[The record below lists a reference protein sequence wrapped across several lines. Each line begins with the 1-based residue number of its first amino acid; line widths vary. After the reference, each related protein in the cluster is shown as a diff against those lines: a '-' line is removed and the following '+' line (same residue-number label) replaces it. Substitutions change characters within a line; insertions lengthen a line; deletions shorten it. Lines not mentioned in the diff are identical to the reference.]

1 MTNFRTVI
9 AARATAAAALVFAA
23 PVSATIYNTLG
34 GIENGGDPVAA
45 AGPLLGNF
53 FVAGANETVKSITLR
68 VSATG
73 PSSGSFYAFI
83 SQVAPYHLGDTAI
96 NLLGFVDLALVS
108 DSTLT
113 ANFENM
119 TVLLPAFALKAGGLY
134 FVGLSDGNASS
145 VALGNTLDPSVL
157 ARPAVVLGG
166 YYLNNGGV
174 QANAGGPYELSVN
187 VPEPAT
193 LALLGLGAI
202 ALLARTRRARG

>member
-1 MTNFRTVI
+1 MTNFRTI
-9 AARATAAAALVFAA
+9 LAATATAAAALVFAA

-34 GIENGGDPVAA
+34 GIENGGDPLAA
-45 AGPLLGNF
+45 AGPLLGDL

-68 VSATG
+68 VSSTG
-73 PSSGSFYAFI
+73 PSSGQFYVGI
-83 SQVAPYHLGDTAI
+83 SQVAPYQLGDSQIYGTGGAS
-96 NLLGFVDLALVS
+96 AAAVS

-113 ANFENM
+113 ANFANM
-119 TVLLPAFALKAGGLY
+119 TVLLPAFALIAGDAY
-134 FVGLSDGNASS
+134 FVGIEGLSSS
-145 VALGNTLDPSVL
+145 VVLGNTLDPSVL

-166 YYLNNGGV
+166 YYFNNGGV

>member
-1 MTNFRTVI
+1 MTNFRTIVT
-9 AARATAAAALVFAA
+9 ATAAAAAALAFAA

-34 GIENGGDPVAA
+34 GIENGGDPLAA
-45 AGPLLGNF
+45 AGPFLGDL
-53 FVAGANETVKSITLR
+53 FVAGANETVGSITLR

-73 PSSGSFYAFI
+73 PSSASFVAFI
-83 SQVAPYHLGDTAI
+83 AQAAPYQLGDTSI
-96 NLLGFVDLALVS
+96 TTLGVTSFAFVS

-113 ANFENM
+113 ANFANM
-119 TVLLPAFALKAGGLY
+119 TVLLPAFALIAGDAY
-134 FVGLSDGNASS
+134 FVGIESYSSSS

-157 ARPAVVLGG
+157 ARPAVSAGG
-166 YYLNNGGV
+166 YYFNNGGV

>member
-1 MTNFRTVI
+1 MTNFRTI
-9 AARATAAAALVFAA
+9 LAATATAAAALVFAA

-34 GIENGGDPVAA
+34 GIENGGDTLAA

-53 FVAGANETVKSITLR
+53 FVAGANETVGAITLR

-73 PSSGSFYAFI
+73 PSSGWFYVFF
-83 SQVAPYHLGDTAI
+83 SQVAPYQLGDTTI
-96 NLLGFVDLALVS
+96 NQVPIDLALVS

-113 ANFENM
+113 VNFANM
-119 TVLLPAFALKAGGLY
+119 TVLLPAFALIAGDAY
-134 FVGLSDGNASS
+134 FVGIESYSS
-145 VALGNTLDPSVL
+145 SAVALGNTLDPSVL
-157 ARPAVVLGG
+157 ARPAVSAGG
-166 YYLNNGGV
+166 YYFNNGGV